1 MPSFSACL
9 LFALLSLSQVKAAN
23 QPLKYSEDTPWGMGG
38 GWGCILGKKKGKPFE
53 LVLQGVMR
61 QVETKPSFFEN
72 KVCSASSSTRNLYQ
86 EYDIFKTASEWGSGE
101 WGQGKLKCY
110 HALSWRFIWFFSWWS
125 ICLVAIKPWPV
136 PRVLIKLILIV
147 LANLFTVFYK
157 RRSFGGYLLHHFLW
171 YNSETRFW

>member
-1 MPSFSACL
+1 
-9 LFALLSLSQVKAAN
+9 
-23 QPLKYSEDTPWGMGG
+23 
-38 GWGCILGKKKGKPFE
+38 
-53 LVLQGVMR
+53 MR

-147 LANLFTVFYK
+147 LANLFTVFIRGEALGVTYSTIFSDIIQ
-157 RRSFGGYLLHHFLW
+157 RLGFGKGNKQSPDFSVSPPQRFISCSWFMFMCICLASASCRFLP
-171 YNSETRFW
+171 